1 MTRLLPFACA
11 LIAALPSLAEAQTR
25 RPPRPPSVRR
35 VELGAGAGIAGGVAL
50 GERDATLRSN
60 SVSASPFRLF
70 ATDTRL
76 SNVALLEVR
85 LGYRVTPRL
94 TAEGL
99 FTFARPDLTSSLSA
113 DVENAAA
120 VEATTRLT
128 EYIVTGGALW
138 RFSADTRRR
147 WTPFVGGGAGVARHV
162 HDGGTLAENGV
173 DVYGGGGVIYRLGSS
188 RAATSR
194 TGLRLDG
201 RLHVFSGGVA
211 EGHGA
216 SPRGVLSGSMF
227 VTF

>member
-1 MTRLLPFACA
+1 MTRTLLVLLVLGVMVSP
-11 LIAALPSLAEAQTR
+11 AAAQSR
-25 RPPRPPSVRR
+25 GAPARPTAPRR
-35 VELGAGAGIAGGVAL
+35 VELGIGGGMAGGLSL
-50 GERDATLRSN
+50 GTRDAELLSN
-60 SVSASPFRLF
+60 NTAGSPFRLF
-70 ATDTRL
+70 SSDARL
-76 SNVALLEVR
+76 APAPVIEGR

-94 TAEGL
+94 MLE
-99 FTFARPDLTSSLSA
+99 
-113 DVENAAA
+113 AA
-120 VEATTRLT
+120 VTVGWPELTTSLTDDAESAPDVDATESVT
-128 EYIVTGGALW
+128 EYVITGGAVW
-138 RFSADTRRR
+138 RFGGPRRR
-147 WTPFVGGGAGVARHV
+147 WTPFVSGGAGVARHV